1 MLIPLPLL
9 SQYQRLVDAGIKR
22 GQLGPAYFI
31 RAAVVPLLMIAHEGV
46 RKDSLLFLDLRY
58 KLVTEAYWSARRVH
72 LILDKYGID
81 DSHRRAT
88 CDVGG
93 YELG

>member
-1 MLIPLPLL
+1 
-9 SQYQRLVDAGIKR
+9 
-22 GQLGPAYFI
+22 
-31 RAAVVPLLMIAHEGV
+31 
-46 RKDSLLFLDLRY
+46 
-58 KLVTEAYWSARRVH
+58 VTEAYWSARRVH